1 MQQPITRS
9 VERPP
14 PGTAGSRDA
23 MPFVRYLKTLAGSM
37 DSSAALDE
45 ADAHDLFAA
54 MLDGG
59 VPDLELG
66 ALLAALWMRGETAA
80 HLMGFRRALAS
91 RTFPMEPLE
100 EGLRPVVLPA
110 YGGAREWPN
119 LLPLLAMLLQRLNV
133 PVLVHGTLEGGGRVA
148 AAYVLRELGVMPC
161 ASVRA
166 AREALHAD
174 HLAFVPTGVLSPGLA
189 QVLALKNRLGMRSM
203 GHLAAKLLDPFGDA
217 VLVVG
222 ASSAARRERLAETLL
237 AGGGNALLLASC
249 EGEPV
254 CHPLHRPAIDWIT
267 DATRVRLFEAERG
280 PDKPVPGLPAA
291 VDAAATASWIR
302 RGLAGDALLPHPLV
316 NQFACCLHAT
326 GYAADMNQA
335 KAIAVV
341 EAGGRASTA
350 SLRPRPGVSADY
362 R

>member
-1 MQQPITRS
+1 
-9 VERPP
+9 
-14 PGTAGSRDA
+14 
-23 MPFVRYLKTLAGSM
+23 MPFARYLKTIAGAA
-37 DSSAALDE
+37 DGSACLDE

-80 HLMGFRRALAS
+80 HVMGFRRALAS
-91 RTFPMEPLE
+91 RTFGMQPLE
-100 EGLRPVVLPA
+100 EGLPPVVLPA

-119 LLPLLAMLLQRLNV
+119 LLPLLALLLRRLNV

-166 AREALHAD
+166 AREALQAD
-174 HLAFVPTGVLSPGLA
+174 HLAFVPTGVLAPGLA
-189 QVLALKNRLGMRSM
+189 QLLALKNRLGMRSM
-203 GHLAAKLLDPFGDA
+203 AHLAAKLLDPFGDA
-217 VLVVG
+217 VLVVS
-222 ASSAARRERLAETLL
+222 ASSAGRRERLAEALL
-237 AGGGNALLLASC
+237 AGGGSALLLASC

-280 PDKPVPGLPAA
+280 PEKPVPGLPAT
-291 VDAAATASWIR
+291 VDAAATAAWIR
-302 RGLAGDALLPHPLV
+302 RGLAGDTLLPHPLV
-316 NQFACCLHAT
+316 NQLACCLYAT
-326 GYAADMNQA
+326 GYAADMHQA
-335 KAIAVV
+335 KAIAAV
-341 EAGGRASTA
+341 EAGGRSTA
-350 SLRPRPGVSADY
+350 AALRPRSGLAVGL

>member
-1 MQQPITRS
+1 
-9 VERPP
+9 
-14 PGTAGSRDA
+14 
-23 MPFVRYLKTLAGSM
+23 MPFVRYLKTLASTM
-37 DSSAALDE
+37 DSSASLDE

-66 ALLAALWMRGETAA
+66 ALLAALWMRGETSA
-80 HLMGFRRALAS
+80 HLLGFRRALAD
-91 RTFPMEPLE
+91 RTFPMDPLE
-100 EGLRPVVLPA
+100 EGVRPIVLPA

-119 LLPLLAMLLQRLNV
+119 MLPLLALLLQRLNV

-166 AREALHAD
+166 AREALQTD
-174 HLAFVPTGVLSPGLA
+174 HLAFVPTGVLAPGLA

-203 GHLAAKLLDPFGDA
+203 AHLAAKLMDPFGDA
-217 VLVVG
+217 VLVMG
-222 ASSAARRERLAETLL
+222 ASSAGRRERLAEALL

-267 DATRVRLFEAERG
+267 DGTRVRLFEAERG
-280 PDKPVPGLPAA
+280 PDKPVPGMPAA
-291 VDAAATASWIR
+291 VDAAATAAWIR
-302 RGLAGDALLPHPLV
+302 RGLAGDTLLPHPLV
-316 NQFACCLHAT
+316 NQLACCLYAS
-326 GYAADMNQA
+326 GYVADMNQA
-335 KAIAVV
+335 KAIAAV
-341 EAGGRASTA
+341 EAGGRSTA
-350 SLRPRPGVSADY
+350 AALRPRAGLAAGL

>member
-1 MQQPITRS
+1 
-9 VERPP
+9 
-14 PGTAGSRDA
+14 

-80 HLMGFRRALAS
+80 HLVGFHRALAS

-100 EGLRPVVLPA
+100 EELRPVVLPA

-203 GHLAAKLLDPFGDA
+203 AHLAAKLLDPFGDA
-217 VLVVG
+217 VLVMG
-222 ASSAARRERLAETLL
+222 ASSAARRECLAEAVL

-316 NQFACCLHAT
+316 NQFACCLYAT

-341 EAGGRASTA
+341 EAGGKASAA
-350 SLRPRPGVSADY
+350 SLRPRPGVSAGY
-362 R
+362 L